1 VGITF
6 LAANASEALL
16 ACGRTAEAA
25 ALIDPLTTGPPD
37 RDHRLV
43 HEARAEI
50 DLLRGDIDATVER
63 RRLIDAIPARR
74 GTLDTARESVQQA
87 AELALWAGDPSGA
100 FAGVQGVLPLLK
112 TPDLTIVCG
121 RLLAAGVRACA
132 DLAERARARR
142 DEPAAAAARAAAYG
156 LVSWVGQMN
165 GVPFTDHP
173 FVATIPAERAT
184 WHAERTRLTGASDP
198 DAWSCAGQAWQEL
211 SCPHRAG
218 YAWSRQAQAQLDAGQ
233 PAAEAAGPL
242 RAAAAAAEGHM
253 PLLEQ
258 VRLLAGRAGIP
269 LPTQAGH
276 GAPAPPAAVTAPYG
290 LTSRELAVLRLLAA
304 GYTNARSAR
313 SSTSAEKPPACTSA
327 TSCAN

>member
-1 VGITF
+1 VGNY
-6 LAANASEALL
+6 LPGRQRLRGAARLRAHSR
-16 ACGRTAEAA
+16 GRRADRPADHRA
-25 ALIDPLTTGPPD
+25 TGPRSPAGARGSSRD
-37 RDHRLV
+37 RPATRRHRCHRGATAADRRDPRPPRHPRHHPRV
-43 HEARAEI
+43 CATGCRASAVG
-50 DLLRGDIDATVER
+50 R
-63 RRLIDAIPARR
+63 
-74 GTLDTARESVQQA
+74 
-87 AELALWAGDPSGA
+87 DPSGA
-100 FAGVQGVLPLLK
+100 LAGIQGVLPLLK

-121 RLLAAGVRACA
+121 RLLAAGMRACA

-165 GVPFTDHP
+165 GAPFTDHV

-218 YAWSRQAQAQLDAGQ
+218 YAWSRQAQAQLGAGQ

-253 PLLEQ
+253 PLLER

-269 LPTQAGH
+269 RQ
-276 GAPAPPAAVTAPYG
+276 GALHQPKNRQRARQQHPAQTRGVQPGPGRGRGRGRTDQPAAPRAI
-290 LTSRELAVLRLLAA
+290 
-304 GYTNARSAR
+304 
-313 SSTSAEKPPACTSA
+313 
-327 TSCAN
+327 